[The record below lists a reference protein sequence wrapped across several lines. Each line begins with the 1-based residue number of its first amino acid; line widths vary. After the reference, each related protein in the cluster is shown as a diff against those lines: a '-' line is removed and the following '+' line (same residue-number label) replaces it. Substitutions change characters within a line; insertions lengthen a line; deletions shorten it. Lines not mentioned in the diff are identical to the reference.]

1 MLHASCMPMKS
12 TDTSGCYTEALLG
25 QLFGVNYLNVAADTL
40 LTMFAIKL
48 SAGLCV
54 KKKNT
59 LKDVVG
65 RKYQTSLIKHFRK
78 GILEPHS
85 IYVKHSMFRNLYDIS
100 ISW

>member
-1 MLHASCMPMKS
+1 MPMKS
-12 TDTSGCYTEALLG
+12 TDTRGCYTEALLG

-65 RKYQTSLIKHFRK
+65 VRTTN
-78 GILEPHS
+78 LEKIPD
-85 IYVKHSMFRNLYDIS
+85 VLNKTF
-100 ISW
+100 